1 MRYIPTF
8 LSRSELVTMEGAV
21 VSVATGTLKPAAEK
35 LFTLLG
41 NEYKRFKRVRDQI
54 RFLANKLTTMHALLL
69 KMSEVEEHGHVPLDK
84 AWMKEVRELSYDM
97 KESIDDFMMH
107 VGDKDVKPDGF
118 INNIKHS
125 LGKLGKMKTH
135 RRIKQEIKY
144 LKKRIIEVGDRERK
158 VQDRRCHLQD
168 EQSDHRP

>member
-8 LSRSELVTMEGAV
+8 LSRSELVTMEGVV
-21 VSVATGTLKPAAEK
+21 VSVVTGALKPAAEK

-41 NEYKRFKRVRDQI
+41 DEYKRFKRVRDQI

-69 KMSEVEEHGHVPLDK
+69 KMPEVEEHRHVPLDK

-97 KESIDDFMMH
+97 EESINDFMMR
-107 VGDKDVKPDGF
+107 VGGKDIKPDGF
-118 INNIKHS
+118 INNIKHT
-125 LGKLGKMKTH
+125 LGKLGNMKTL
-135 RRIKQEIKY
+135 RRIGHEIKD
-144 LKKRIIEVGDRERK
+144 LKKQIIEVGDRECK